1 MLNTLQDILAFVIYV
16 VITLVLLPSFALIWL
31 VGLPIIGF
39 NLEDTSDYWVSILT
53 WEFMEYAV

>member
-39 NLEDTSDYWVSILT
+39 NLEDTRDYWVSILT